1 MKRHSPEEIRA
12 KLRQAQD
19 LAHRGQSQEQVCKA
33 LGISVMTF
41 HRWRKEA
48 KQFTQV
54 ASPTIKNDDDDVE
67 VRDVGIGTS
76 KQIEELRLE
85 NRRLRK
91 IITDLMLEKLKIE
104 EAAASQRFPKVS

>member
-19 LAHRGQSQEQVCKA
+19 LAHRGQSQEQVCKT

-48 KQFTQV
+48 QLPQV

-67 VRDVGIGTS
+67 VRDGGIGTS

-104 EAAASQRFPKVS
+104 EAAASQRFSKVSK